1 MNDKILAYIPQR
13 HPFVMTG
20 EMTYIDEKCTK
31 TIFTIPPDNLFV
43 ANGYFTEPGLIENMA
58 QTAAAY
64 TGHRAYKQGK
74 PAPVGYIAALRN
86 VKVTE
91 LPKANDT
98 ITTEILLEQ
107 VVMGFHLVKGRVM
120 IGDKE
125 IASTE
130 FKIFLTPDQPG
141 KAS

>member
-20 EMTYIDEKCTK
+20 EMTYIDEKRTR
-31 TIFTIPPDNLFV
+31 TTFTIPADNLFV
-43 ANGYFTEPGLIENMA
+43 AKGYFTEPGLIENMA

-86 VKVTE
+86 IRIAE
-91 LPKANDT
+91 LPKANET

-141 KAS
+141 KES